1 MGANLGITGLMPGK
15 RINPGG
21 VYCLYPQTTHT
32 DLLLREVLSFTFAIL
47 ETVEIQENWK
57 VIQERLETQFGQKP
71 DLNGVLTIIG
81 IRELGILPEKKFSKE
96 EKVSLMHIAVCKV
109 LSYSG
114 YYELKGMDQDG
125 WPVWENSIPLPFV
138 SVFEQ
143 ETMLRRHVVEY
154 FIREQLI

>member
-1 MGANLGITGLMPGK
+1 MPGK
-15 RINPGG
+15 SINPDGI
-21 VYCLYPQTTHT
+21 YYLYPQATHR
-32 DLLLREVLSFTFAIL
+32 DLLLREVLSFTFARL
-47 ETVEIQENWK
+47 ETIEIQEIWK

-71 DLNGVLTIIG
+71 DLNGVLFIIG

>member
-1 MGANLGITGLMPGK
+1 MPGK
-15 RINPGG
+15 SINPDGI
-21 VYCLYPQTTHT
+21 YYLYPQTTHT
-32 DLLLREVLSFTFAIL
+32 DLLLREVLSFTFARL

-71 DLNGVLTIIG
+71 DLNGVLFIIG